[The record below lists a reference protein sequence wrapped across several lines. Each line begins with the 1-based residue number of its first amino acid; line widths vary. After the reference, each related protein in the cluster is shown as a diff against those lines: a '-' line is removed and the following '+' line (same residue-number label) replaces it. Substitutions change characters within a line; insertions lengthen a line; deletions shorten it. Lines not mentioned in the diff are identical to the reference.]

1 MLKNKQFTIRWCAFM
16 KIVLMAMIVASFYF
30 LLKGALKYDLKGTMI
45 AKPKHNDSTENS
57 LSSIY
62 YSSYKYLS

>member
-1 MLKNKQFTIRWCAFM
+1 M

-30 LLKGALKYDLKGTMI
+30 LLKGALKYDLKGIMI
-45 AKPKHNDSTENS
+45 AKSKHNDSTENS